1 MLSSVTLMV
10 GLSAF
15 AAAIFVGVL
24 TVAFGS
30 GGRTGVA
37 QALASIDQVY
47 APGAVTR
54 DENLRDRAVTP
65 TTKWIASIA
74 RLLTPK
80 GAAAWLQRWLDYA
93 GNPVAWPPER
103 IMETQ
108 GLGLIGLGL
117 VGGLIGML
125 AGGVVATIVGAVIGA
140 LAGLWAPFAIVYD
153 AGVRRQEQIRR
164 QLPDALDLLTVSVEA
179 GLGFD
184 AALMQ
189 VAAVMP
195 GALSREIARVLQ
207 EMQMGVR
214 RADAMRALGQRTR
227 VIELRT
233 VSVAVVQATDLGI
246 PIAGVLR
253 EQAAQMRMR
262 RRQRAEEQARKVPVK
277 IVVPLVLCILP
288 SLFIVVIGP
297 GVLNIMHS
305 FFNQGGGFNH

>member
-1 MLSSVTLMV
+1 MLHSTVLLV
-10 GLSAF
+10 GLGAF
-15 AAAIFVGVL
+15 FAAIFVGVL
-24 TVAFGS
+24 TLAFGS
-30 GGRTGVA
+30 TGRTGVA
-37 QALASIDQVY
+37 QALAAIDQVY

-65 TTKWIASIA
+65 TARWIGSIA
-74 RLLTPK
+74 RLLTPR
-80 GAAAWLQRWLDYA
+80 GASAWLQRWLDYA
-93 GNPVAWPPER
+93 GNPAAWPPER
-103 IMETQ
+103 IMEAQ
-108 GLGLIGLGL
+108 GI
-117 VGGLIGML
+117 
-125 AGGVVATIVGAVIGA
+125 GVVIGGILGTVVGLFIGGFVAVVISLAVGAAV
-140 LAGLWAPFAIVYD
+140 GLWLPFAIVYD
-153 AGVRRQEQIRR
+153 AGVRRQDQIRK

-179 GLGFD
+179 GLSFD

-189 VAAVMP
+189 VAGVMP

-233 VSVAVVQATDLGI
+233 VAIAVVQATDLGI

-253 EQAAQMRMR
+253 EQAAQMRLR

-277 IVVPLVLCILP
+277 IVVPLILCILP

-305 FFNQGGGFNH
+305 FFNK

>member
-1 MLSSVTLMV
+1 MTGSITLLIGV
-10 GLSAF
+10 GAF
-15 AAAIFVGVL
+15 FAAIFVSVL

-30 GGRTGVA
+30 TGRTGVA
-37 QALASIDQVY
+37 QALATIDQVY
-47 APGAVTR
+47 APGAVNR
-54 DENLRDRAVTP
+54 DDNIRDRAVTP
-65 TTKWIASIA
+65 AARWIASFA

-93 GNPVAWPPER
+93 GNPAAWPPER
-103 IMETQ
+103 IMEMQ
-108 GLGLIGLGL
+108 GLGLVVLG
-117 VGGLIGML
+117 VFGGLIGLL
-125 AGGVVATIVGAVIGA
+125 AGGFVAVVLGLVVGGPV
-140 LAGLWAPFAIVYD
+140 GLWLPFAIVYD

-189 VAAVMP
+189 VAGVMP
-195 GALSREIARVLQ
+195 GALAREIARVLQ

-214 RADAMRALGQRTR
+214 RADAMRAMGRRTR
-227 VIELRT
+227 VMELRT

-253 EQAAQMRMR
+253 EQAAQMRLR

-277 IVVPLVLCILP
+277 IVVPLILCILP
-288 SLFIVVIGP
+288 ALFIVVIGP

-305 FFNQGGGFNH
+305 FFNR